1 METRLGFRLTE
12 QEGNLLADACFRWT
26 TTAWAPSRK
35 VTVHLKSH
43 FFGALNTL
51 KYFPTKNVLHDRF
64 RTVSMQVFSCRFFSS
79 RFFSSFVNCK
89 NSTPKATVYW
99 IRLIFSGKAI
109 HFYGLISKL
118 MVTLVKEEMYRS
130 NLQLLKRQKVMT
142 SLSLMRFHRKK
153 GGNFIPTMLL
163 IHTSLVCFADRRY
176 PTLTP
181 SPPPSRFLKLKQ
193 LTMQASW
200 IKWFLVQVYSFTTIY
215 LSVALK
221 LWVINCKI
229 TISINLSVFSHKYA

>member
-1 METRLGFRLTE
+1 MHFQNWFPQIKLFRIVPPHPLNPPPPRTHKRYRFLRSMETRLGFRLTE

-26 TTAWAPSRK
+26 TIAWAPSRK

-51 KYFPTKNVLHDRF
+51 KYFPTKNVLHDRI
-64 RTVSMQVFSCRFFSS
+64 RTVSTQVFSCRFFSS

-89 NSTPKATVYW
+89 NSIPKATVYW

-153 GGNFIPTMLL
+153 RG
-163 IHTSLVCFADRRY
+163 
-176 PTLTP
+176 
-181 SPPPSRFLKLKQ
+181 
-193 LTMQASW
+193 
-200 IKWFLVQVYSFTTIY
+200 
-215 LSVALK
+215 
-221 LWVINCKI
+221 
-229 TISINLSVFSHKYA
+229 